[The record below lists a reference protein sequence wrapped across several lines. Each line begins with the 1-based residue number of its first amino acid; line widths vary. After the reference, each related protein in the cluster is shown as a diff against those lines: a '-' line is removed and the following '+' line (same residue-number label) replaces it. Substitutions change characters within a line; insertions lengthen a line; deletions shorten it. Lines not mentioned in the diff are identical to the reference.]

1 MKKTLEDI
9 LVRSS
14 PLTVAVSGG
23 VDSMTLAAAAH
34 RLAGRSGVNMVHAA
48 SPAVPP
54 EATQRVRDWAS
65 REGWDLEI
73 VDAGEFDDVNY
84 RSNPVNRCFYCK
96 GSLYGTIARYSS
108 RQIVSGANVD
118 DLGEYRPG
126 LDAARDHG
134 VRHPYVEAEMYK
146 NDVRQLA
153 RELGL
158 GDVAELPSSP
168 CLSSRVETSIRIEPE
183 TLGFIH
189 SVETFLAEKL
199 QPRTVRC
206 RVRSTGVVVELDAQS
221 LQSLTVADSTWL
233 ETSIISL
240 MPPNLAGK
248 TLAFAPY
255 RNGSAF
261 LRTGPS

>member
-1 MKKTLEDI
+1 
-9 LVRSS
+9 
-14 PLTVAVSGG
+14 
-23 VDSMTLAAAAH
+23 
-34 RLAGRSGVNMVHAA
+34 MVHAA

-54 EATQRVRDWAS
+54 EATQRVQNWAG
-65 REGWDLEI
+65 REGWDLRV

-96 GSLYGTIARYSS
+96 GSLYGTIVRYSS

-134 VRHPYVEAEMYK
+134 VRHPYVEAGMYK

-189 SVETFLAEKL
+189 SVETFLTEKL
-199 QPRTVRC
+199 RPRTVRC

-221 LQSLTVADSTWL
+221 LRSLTVADSTLL
-233 ETSIISL
+233 ETSIMSL

-261 LRTGPS
+261 LRTGLS

>member
-1 MKKTLEDI
+1 MRKRLEDI
-9 LVRSS
+9 LVAIG

-34 RLAGRSGVNMVHAA
+34 LLTGRNGVNMVHAA

-54 EATQRVRDWAS
+54 EATQRARDWAG
-65 REGWDLEI
+65 RENWDLQV
-73 VDAGEFDDVNY
+73 VDAGEFADANY
-84 RSNPVNRCFYCK
+84 RSNPVNRCFFCK
-96 GSLYGTIARYSS
+96 GNLYGTIARYSS

-134 VRHPYVEAEMYK
+134 VRHPYVEAGMYK
-146 NDVRQLA
+146 NEVRQLA

-158 GDVAELPSSP
+158 GDVAELASSP
-168 CLSSRVETSIRIEPE
+168 CLASRVETSIRIEPE

-189 SVETFLAEKL
+189 AVETFLAEKL
-199 QPRTVRC
+199 KPRTVRC
-206 RVRSTGVVVELDAQS
+206 RVRSTGVVVELDAAS
-221 LQSLTVADSTWL
+221 LQLLTVADSALL
-233 ETSIISL
+233 ETSIMSFL
-240 MPPNLAGK
+240 PPNLAGK
-248 TLAFAPY
+248 SLAFEPY

-261 LRTGPS
+261 LRTGTS